1 MRAALWASRSDPFFR
16 GLVLSAVL
24 EWGGQ
29 KVRNS
34 PWVDPRIIPVFW
46 RMIPLMEARSDLHWV

>member
-1 MRAALWASRSDPFFR
+1 
-16 GLVLSAVL
+16 LVLSAVL
-24 EWGGQ
+24 ECGGQ

-46 RMIPLMEARSDLHWV
+46 RMIPFMGGEERFALGVVLELVTAASG